1 MCSRIGGQRVTD
13 AMATEQRD
21 DREQSLEPLILLVRG
36 RRVIA
41 DLDLARIYGVET
53 RVLNQAMKRNLD
65 RFPEDFAFQLDEED
79 MENLRSQLVISSSL
93 PNQSHGAI
101 WAQIVTTSHGG
112 TRTAPWVFSEHGALM
127 VANVLRSRQA
137 IEMSIFVIRAFVR
150 IREQLSSSAEI
161 LKRLAEIDLTLL
173 QHDAALRDVYRKL
186 LPLLASPAEP
196 AKRRI
201 GF

>member
-1 MCSRIGGQRVTD
+1 
-13 AMATEQRD
+13 MATEPRD

-65 RFPEDFAFQLDEED
+65 RFPEDFAFQLDEKD
-79 MENLRSQLVISSSL
+79 MEILRSQLVISSSL
-93 PNQSHGAI
+93 SNQPHGAI
-101 WAQIVTTSHGG
+101 WSQIVTASHGG

-161 LKRLAEIDLTLL
+161 LKRLAEIDGTLL

-186 LPLLASPAEP
+186 LPLLAPPAEP